1 MGGNGVFA
9 PVKND
14 IETDVDL
21 EQVKMES
28 AEKIKLENYVL
39 DI

>member
-1 MGGNGVFA
+1 MMKELKMGGNGVFA

-21 EQVKMES
+21 EQVKNRPS
-28 AEKIKLENYVL
+28 RI
-39 DI
+39 D